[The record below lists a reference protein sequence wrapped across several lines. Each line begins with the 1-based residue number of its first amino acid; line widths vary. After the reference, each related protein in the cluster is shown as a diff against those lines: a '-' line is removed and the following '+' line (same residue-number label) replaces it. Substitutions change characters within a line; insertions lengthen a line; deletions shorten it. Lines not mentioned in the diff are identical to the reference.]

1 MLKIFLKCS
10 LTLIMLVAPL
20 YAQEP
25 VDIRE
30 IEFAQEKAIQA
41 PSTIPTALAAYA
53 KWREAT
59 LPNFAQKELT
69 PHYAVSI
76 VAQRLDEQTAQVEM
90 VLAAEMKHYTIT
102 VKPVTLVKLATGEY
116 GTAAAGKAVTFDQKA
131 GKKLTTGPDAIRLG
145 DWTTTVA
152 VDKTAQA
159 LEITWEP
166 KNDKKDDPSNTV
178 LVLLGKEAAVV
189 VNGYVHGEPV
199 K

>member
-1 MLKIFLKCS
+1 
-10 LTLIMLVAPL
+10 
-20 YAQEP
+20 
-25 VDIRE
+25 
-30 IEFAQEKAIQA
+30 
-41 PSTIPTALAAYA
+41 
-53 KWREAT
+53 
-59 LPNFAQKELT
+59 
-69 PHYAVSI
+69 
-76 VAQRLDEQTAQVEM
+76 
-90 VLAAEMKHYTIT
+90 MKHYTIT
-102 VKPVTLVKLATGEY
+102 IKPVTLVKLATGEY

-131 GKKLTTGPDAIRLG
+131 GRKFTTGPDAIRLG

-152 VDKTAQA
+152 VGRTAQA